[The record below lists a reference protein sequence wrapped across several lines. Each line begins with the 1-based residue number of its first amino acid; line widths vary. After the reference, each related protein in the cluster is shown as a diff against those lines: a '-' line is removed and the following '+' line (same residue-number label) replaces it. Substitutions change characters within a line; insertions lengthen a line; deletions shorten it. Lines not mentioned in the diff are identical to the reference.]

1 MATITIRDVPEA
13 VYERLKAL
21 ARLRRRSLRTE
32 VIDCLTRHVERSVRS
47 RDESIAKAA
56 DLRARLPW
64 VDHALVDRYKRAGR
78 A

>member
-21 ARLRRRSLRTE
+21 ARRRRRSLRTE
-32 VIDCLTRHVERSVRS
+32 VIDCLTRHVARSVQS

-56 DLRARLPW
+56 ALRARLPW
-64 VDHALVDRYKRAGR
+64 VDHALVDHYKRGAR
-78 A
+78 P

>member
-1 MATITIRDVPEA
+1 MRTITIRDVPEA
-13 VYERLKAL
+13 VYERWKAL
-21 ARLRRRSLRTE
+21 ARRRRRSLRTE
-32 VIDCLTRHVERSVRS
+32 VIDCLTRHVERSVWS

-56 DLRARLPW
+56 ELRARLRW